1 MGRPS
6 TIIIKISIAPGVM
19 RRAPHQLALWM
30 YVRIGPFPSL
40 PVKELSSS
48 PNLITA

>member
-1 MGRPS
+1 
-6 TIIIKISIAPGVM
+6 
-19 RRAPHQLALWM
+19 M

-48 PNLITA
+48 PNLSANERSTPLSDQEDVADRLITSAL